1 MKNFITLSLVLLL
14 SAAASAQD
22 KSLSDSS
29 YLNKLSM
36 SLRGYA
42 PSLEEYANLQKAQS
56 ESGGSAA
63 FLQETIRNYMK
74 TPHYRER
81 MVLRVD
87 DLLFLKAS
95 GANLALNPQSQQMYG
110 GFMDYKQFSSAQN
123 LTRAITANNLSWD
136 QILTGKDY
144 KVPYFEGE
152 NYNELAFY
160 DGPRGTKQDLS
171 YTFLDINPPSTPPK
185 FQDIH
190 FAENDPRIAG
200 IITTQRFYARYT
212 TTALNKNRRR
222 AAAVFRIF
230 LCDPMAAAIPEVH
243 DTSKLKDL
251 IFPANG
257 QVTESQVREIL
268 DDKHGTQEDCMKC
281 HYKLDPL
288 GATLRASPL
297 VLHERPSAGSL
308 VYRRANGEMVNKHV
322 AGVGELAKAIT
333 EQPEYA
339 ACQVGYFWNWF
350 IGSDIPRTAEINQS
364 LIEKFN
370 QLGRK
375 TNDFVAYMVS
385 RPEFRQRKLSTPQA
399 VMASNVRTF
408 LQRCDSCHMS
418 QQPHLPAFAKWPIG
432 GDAGSAKS
440 WLRQISKE
448 LDLEHGGDNRSMPP
462 EDGFRPS
469 KGDLKL
475 IKQWIELGAPD
486 DQGKVMVTP

>member
-1 MKNFITLSLVLLL
+1 MKKLITLSLVFLL
-14 SAAASAQD
+14 SAAASAQE

-36 SLRGYA
+36 ALRGYA
-42 PSLEEYANLQKAQS
+42 PSMEEYSNLQKAQS
-56 ESGGSAA
+56 APGGSAA
-63 FLQETIRNYMK
+63 FLQESIQNYMQ

-81 MVLRVD
+81 MVLRID

-95 GANLALNPQSQQMYG
+95 STNLVLNPPTTARNN
-110 GFMDYKQFSSAQN
+110 GFLDYKQLSSTQN
-123 LTRAITANNLSWD
+123 LSRAIAKNNLSWD
-136 QILTGKDY
+136 KLLTGKDY
-144 KVPYFEGE
+144 TVPYFEGE

-160 DGPRGTKQDLS
+160 DGPRGTKQDLTYS
-171 YTFLDINPPSTPPK
+171 FLDINPPSTPPK
-185 FQDIH
+185 FADIH

-200 IITTQRFYARYT
+200 VITTQRFYARYT

-257 QVTESQVREIL
+257 QVSESQVREIL
-268 DDKHGTQEDCMKC
+268 SDKHGTQEDCMKC

-297 VLHERPSAGSL
+297 VLHERPSSGSL
-308 VYRRANGEMVNKHV
+308 VYRRANGEMVNQHV
-322 AGVGELAKAIT
+322 AGVGELAKVIT

-350 IGSDIPRTAEINQS
+350 IGSDMPRTAEINQE
-364 LIEKFN
+364 LVAKFN
-370 QLGRK
+370 QLNRK
-375 TNDFVAYMVS
+375 TNDFVAYIVS
-385 RPEFRQRKLSTPQA
+385 RPEFRQRKLSTPQSA
-399 VMASNVRTF
+399 MASNVRAF

-418 QQPHLPAFAKWPIG
+418 QQPHLPQFAKWPIG
-432 GDAGSAKS
+432 DACSAKS

-448 LDLEHGGDNRSMPP
+448 LDLEHGGENRNMPP

>member
-1 MKNFITLSLVLLL
+1 MKKLITLSLVFLM
-14 SAAASAQD
+14 SAVASAQD
-22 KSLSDSS
+22 KSLSDAS

-36 SLRGYA
+36 ALRGYA
-42 PSLEEYANLQKAQS
+42 PSMEEYANLQKSANDPA
-56 ESGGSAA
+56 GTAA
-63 FLQETIRNYMK
+63 FIQESIRNFMK

-87 DLLFLKAS
+87 DLLFLKA
-95 GANLALNPQSQQMYG
+95 ADTNIILNPPNPNTYG
-110 GFMDYKQFSSAQN
+110 FPDYRQLSTSQN
-123 LTRAITANNLSWD
+123 LTRAITENNLSWD

-144 KVPYFEGE
+144 KVPYFENE
-152 NYNELAFY
+152 NYNELSFY
-160 DGPRGTKQDLS
+160 DGPRGTRQDLS
-171 YTFLDINPPSTPPK
+171 YTFLDINTPNKPPK

-222 AAAVFRIF
+222 AAAIFRIF
-230 LCDPMAAAIPEVH
+230 LCDPMAAAIPEIH

-268 DDKHGTQEDCMKC
+268 DNKHGTQEDCMKC

-288 GATLRASPL
+288 GATLRSSPL
-297 VLHERPSAGSL
+297 VLHERPSSGSL
-308 VYRRANGEMVNKHV
+308 VYRRANGEMVNQQV
-322 AGVGELAKAIT
+322 AGVGELAKAISQ
-333 EQPEYA
+333 QPEYA

-350 IGSDIPRTAEINQS
+350 IGSDIPRKAEINQT
-364 LIEKFN
+364 LVEKFN

-385 RPEFRQRKLSTPQA
+385 RPEFRQRKMSTPQA
-399 VMASNVRTF
+399 AIASNVRAF

-418 QQPHLPAFAKWPIG
+418 QQPNLPAFAKWPI

-469 KGDLKL
+469 KGDLKM
-475 IKQWIELGAPD
+475 IKQWIDLGAPNE
-486 DQGKVMVTP
+486 QGQVMVTP

>member
-1 MKNFITLSLVLLL
+1 MNKLITLSLVFLM
-14 SAAASAQD
+14 SAVASAQET
-22 KSLSDSS
+22 KLSDVS

-36 SLRGYA
+36 ALRGYA
-42 PSLEEYANLQKAQS
+42 PSMEEYANLQKSAS
-56 ESGGSAA
+56 IPGGSAA
-63 FLQETIRNYMK
+63 FLQESIRNFMK
-74 TPHYRER
+74 TSHYRER

-87 DLLFLKAS
+87 DLLFLKAA
-95 GANLALNPQSQQMYG
+95 GRNFVLNPVPESVSNFG
-110 GFMDYKQFSSAQN
+110 DFKQLSATQN
-123 LTRAITANNLSWD
+123 LTRAITENNLSWD

-144 KVPYFEGE
+144 KVPYVEGE
-152 NYNELAFY
+152 NYAELAFY
-160 DGPRGTKQDLS
+160 DGPRGTKQDML
-171 YTFLDINPPSTPPK
+171 YNFLDLNPSGKPPK
-185 FQDIH
+185 FEDIH

-200 IITTQRFYARYT
+200 VITTQRFYSRYT

-222 AAAVFRIF
+222 AAAIFRIF

-257 QVTESQVREIL
+257 QVSESQVREIL
-268 DDKHGTQEDCMKC
+268 DSKHGTQEDCMKC

-297 VLHERPSAGSL
+297 VLHERPSSGSL
-308 VYRRANGEMVNKHV
+308 VYRRTNGEMVNEHV
-322 AGVGELAKAIT
+322 AGVGDLAKAIT
-333 EQPEYA
+333 AQPEYA
-339 ACQVGYFWNWF
+339 SCQVGYFWNWF
-350 IGSDIPRTAEINQS
+350 IGSDIPRTAEINQT
-364 LIEKFN
+364 LVEKFN

-385 RPEFRQRKLSTPQA
+385 RPEFRQRKLATPQA
-399 VMASNVRTF
+399 AMASNVRTF

-418 QQPHLPAFAKWPIG
+418 QQPNLPAFAKWPI

-448 LDLEHGGDNRSMPP
+448 LDLEHGGENRNMPP

-469 KGDLKL
+469 KSDLKL
-475 IKQWIELGAPD
+475 IKQWIDLGAPD
-486 DQGKVMVTP
+486 DQGQVMVTP